1 MYDAFGGAQVRLPE
15 GPMIWPD
22 FGNGNTLTSVSA
34 HSLRADMHDSMMDRA
49 LGREPARF
57 DWDGM
62 SRVMGGPVDTL
73 GPITWQEPAA
83 YVGPMT
89 GREPAMYDLADMSR
103 MMGGPVGMDT
113 LGPITWQ
120 EPSAYMGPMT
130 GREPAIDGSVSQNE
144 MMLPN
149 LMGTGRSDT
158 LYPTSS
164 SMGAQSSIGR
174 GSMMGRDLG
183 TVGSM
188 IGRDFGNS
196 STSVSAHSLR
206 ANMHDLMVGRALGR
220 EPARSDLAG
229 MPRVM
234 GGPVGMDTYS
244 PAYMDALL
252 LLHREKQ
259 LNKFQPEMPSLGATW
274 SPGQRP
280 VTSQLA
286 NSLTQEKL
294 SLKVTH
300 ACTHT

>member
-15 GPMIWPD
+15 GPMIGPD
-22 FGNGNTLTSVSA
+22 FGNTSTSA
-34 HSLRADMHDSMMDRA
+34 HSWRADMHDSMMDRA
-49 LGREPARF
+49 LGREPGRF
-57 DWDGM
+57 DWDVM
-62 SRVMGGPVDTL
+62 SRVMGGPVETL

-83 YVGPMT
+83 
-89 GREPAMYDLADMSR
+89 
-103 MMGGPVGMDT
+103 
-113 LGPITWQ
+113 
-120 EPSAYMGPMT
+120 SAYMGPMT
-130 GREPAIDGSVSQNE
+130 GREPAIDGFQNE
-144 MMLPN
+144 IMLPN
-149 LMGTGRSDT
+149 FMDAGRSDT

-188 IGRDFGNS
+188 IGRDFGNT
-196 STSVSAHSLR
+196 STSISAHSLR
-206 ANMHDLMVGRALGR
+206 TNMHDSMVGRALGK

-229 MPRVM
+229 MSSMM
-234 GGPVGMDTYS
+234 GGRVGMDTCS

-252 LLHREKQ
+252 LLHREKH

-300 ACTHT
+300 ACTNT